1 MIDEY
6 ETVHCTDNIIGDSL
20 KEMLHPSFEGS
31 ETSESDIE
39 YFVTKCS
46 AITEV
51 FYFKGGSP
59 GRLKSEL
66 HAPVR
71 IKLRDE
77 DAVWRCKSV
86 PLGSKR
92 SAAVEILS
100 EMLAHGQLEFSS
112 AVYRNPWFLIPK
124 KDGKYR
130 MLIDLRELNKHVE
143 LEGGHPQSTEELTT
157 ELSGRLFNTLIDVK
171 NAYFQVPLDPETI
184 DVTNFNSP
192 LGLLKYAVL
201 PQGYINLVSR
211 FSSILQR
218 ILAPVAKDVLCF
230 MGDIAISADQ
240 K

>member
-1 MIDEY
+1 MKYPIRRIDTYNYMIDEY

-51 FYFKGGSP
+51 FYVKGGSP

-71 IKLRDE
+71 IKLLDE

-92 SAAVEILS
+92 
-100 EMLAHGQLEFSS
+100 
-112 AVYRNPWFLIPK
+112 
-124 KDGKYR
+124 
-130 MLIDLRELNKHVE
+130 
-143 LEGGHPQSTEELTT
+143 
-157 ELSGRLFNTLIDVK
+157 
-171 NAYFQVPLDPETI
+171 
-184 DVTNFNSP
+184 
-192 LGLLKYAVL
+192 
-201 PQGYINLVSR
+201 
-211 FSSILQR
+211 
-218 ILAPVAKDVLCF
+218 
-230 MGDIAISADQ
+230 
-240 K
+240 